1 MNGYIP
7 DPTNIGTT
15 FVNGIAN
22 MLTTSAYDVKL
33 NLGQQAKYLLAEAM
47 IGDYSVEEDGT
58 INLGSIRQGQSI
70 DLLFKIKKNEKYF
83 P

>member
-22 MLTTSAYDVKL
+22 MLTTSAYGVKL
-33 NLGQQAKYLLAEAM
+33 NLGEQANQLQSEAL
-47 IGDYSVEEDGT
+47 IGDYTIEQNGT
-58 INLGSIRQGQSI
+58 INLGSIRQG
-70 DLLFKIKKNEKYF
+70 
-83 P
+83 